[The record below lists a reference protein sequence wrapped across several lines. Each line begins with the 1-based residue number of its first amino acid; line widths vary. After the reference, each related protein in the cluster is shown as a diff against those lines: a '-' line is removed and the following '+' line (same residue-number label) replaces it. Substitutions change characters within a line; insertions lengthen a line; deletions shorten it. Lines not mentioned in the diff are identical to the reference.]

1 MKGRATGAILS
12 IDREAIYG
20 YGRNK
25 LVQPNRNVRLSFP
38 MPDVRRELFKLSM
51 TGEKQWAVSLPFEAR
66 ALTATESV
74 LFAAGSMGDT
84 WQSMEAHDG
93 RNGSELWS
101 VSTNDGSRLDRVTL
115 DATPVF
121 DGMIAARGNLYL
133 STVDGRIVCLG
144 GTRDRAEP

>member
-1 MKGRATGAILS
+1 MMKGRATGAILS

-51 TGEKQWAVSLPFEAR
+51 TGEKQWAVPLPFEAR

-74 LFAAGSMGDT
+74 LFAAGPLGDT
-84 WQSMEAHDG
+84 WQSIEAHEG
-93 RNGSELWS
+93 RNGAELWS
-101 VSTNDGSRLDRVTL
+101 VSTGDGSTLHRVDL
-115 DATPVF
+115 EAMPVF
-121 DGMIAARGNLYL
+121 DGMIAASGSLYM

-144 GTRDRAEP
+144 GRR